1 MHCTYGMD
9 RTGFTIAVLEALM
22 GATADEIRVDYVKS
36 YTNYCSFFG
45 SVYVVL
51 SPHQVDLAKEI
62 IVRNLKNSFHTE
74 GVDIRDFENADLAAA
89 AESYLL
95 ALGMEKSEIEA
106 LKERLK

>member
-1 MHCTYGMD
+1 M
-9 RTGFTIAVLEALM
+9 
-22 GATADEIRVDYVKS
+22 
-36 YTNYCSFFG
+36 
-45 SVYVVL
+45 
-51 SPHQVDLAKEI
+51 DLAKEI

-74 GVDIRDFENADLAAA
+74 GVDIRDFDNADLAAA